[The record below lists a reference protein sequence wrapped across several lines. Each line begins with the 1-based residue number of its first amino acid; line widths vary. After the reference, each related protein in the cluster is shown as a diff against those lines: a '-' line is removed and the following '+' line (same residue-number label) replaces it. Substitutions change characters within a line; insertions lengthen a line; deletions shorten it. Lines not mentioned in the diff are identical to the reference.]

1 MNRIGNIRVGS
12 VAMML
17 AWFCQASAAL
27 TIADELQDL
36 EQDVAC
42 NGINLQ
48 TGVPAEQTGGS
59 WPQWRGPNRDNI
71 SPEKGLLKEW
81 PEDQILSRLFA

>member
-42 NGINLQ
+42 NGIRH
-48 TGVPAEQTGGS
+48 VA
-59 WPQWRGPNRDNI
+59 
-71 SPEKGLLKEW
+71 
-81 PEDQILSRLFA
+81 